1 MLLFKLK
8 GGRETLFD
16 PVSPHEKD
24 ISDLFIFILI
34 LGGLVFLLVCGLLI
48 YAIISG
54 RRRAHQEGLP
64 RQVSGNTKL
73 EFAWTAAPAILLI
86 ALFIPTVMVMN
97 STDPA
102 KPANAAANADV
113 IIIGHQWWWEY
124 QYPKQGVVTANE
136 LHLPVQPA
144 DGSPGL
150 LIHLKSADVQHD
162 FWVPA
167 LSRKID
173 VYPDKDNFL
182 YFKPTVL
189 TGKDPATGKNLPLI
203 GACAEYCG
211 AQHAWMRINVIVQ
224 SQADFDSWIASQ
236 KAPQA
241 KTASTDS
248 SQGDPV
254 RGEQVFLNNTCIN
267 CHAISGTTA
276 NSPIAPNLTHL
287 GSRATLGTGI
297 IENTPPN
304 LKRWITDPN
313 AIKPGVRMPGYQ
325 LSQQDLNDLV
335 AYLEEQK

>member
-1 MLLFKLK
+1 MLLLKLK
-8 GGRETLFD
+8 GGRETLFN
-16 PVSPHEKD
+16 PISPHEKD

-34 LGGLVFLLVCGLLI
+34 LGGVVFLLVCGLLI
-48 YAIISG
+48 YALVTGG
-54 RRRAHQEGLP
+54 RRARQEGLP
-64 RQVSGNTKL
+64 RQVSGNSKL
-73 EFAWTAAPAILLI
+73 EFAWTAAPAALLV

-97 STDPA
+97 SSDPA
-102 KPANAAANADV
+102 KPTNAAAAADV
-113 IIIGHQWWWEY
+113 VIIGHQWWWEY
-124 QYPKQGVVTANE
+124 QYPKQGVITANE

-144 DGSPGL
+144 DSSNGL

-173 VYPDKDNFL
+173 IYPDKDNFL
-182 YFKPTVL
+182 YFKPTAI
-189 TGKDPATGKNLPLI
+189 TPQGQPLI

-241 KTASTDS
+241 KTAATDS
-248 SQGDPV
+248 AQGDPV

-267 CHAISGTTA
+267 CHAIGGTTA
-276 NSPIAPNLTHL
+276 NSNIAPNLTHL

-313 AIKPGVRMPGYQ
+313 AIKPGLRMPGYS